1 MAIRPYWSG
10 TIRVSLVSLS
20 VDMFTALDAGQKIAF
35 HQIYKPTGER
45 VRQKLVAGDVEVERA
60 DIVKGYEVEKGE
72 YVLFEPDEIKDLKIA
87 SSKAMEMVRFVPYD
101 AVDAIYFDTPY
112 YLAPSGK
119 GDLATFCVIRDS
131 MREMK
136 VMGIGQIVISG
147 SERLCAIKPCG
158 PGLLLETLHYA
169 DEIKKSGY
177 VFGDI
182 KDVSTDAD
190 EKDLAKQLIKRKVG
204 EFEPEEFHDR
214 YSDALREL
222 VDSRLENREPVI
234 PEERPAAKVV
244 NLMDALRASLR
255 EPSASA
261 ANDSAEKPKV
271 KAPPKAK
278 AKPAAQR
285 KAG

>member
-1 MAIRPYWSG
+1 M
-10 TIRVSLVSLS
+10 
-20 VDMFTALDAGQKIAF
+20 
-35 HQIYKPTGER
+35 
-45 VRQKLVAGDVEVERA
+45 
-60 DIVKGYEVEKGE
+60 
-72 YVLFEPDEIKDLKIA
+72 
-87 SSKAMEMVRFVPYD
+87 SSQEANVC
-101 AVDAIYFDTPY
+101 
-112 YLAPSGK
+112 APSN
-119 GDLATFCVIRDS
+119 
-131 MREMK
+131 
-136 VMGIGQIVISG
+136 
-147 SERLCAIKPCG
+147 PCG
-158 PGLLLETLHYA
+158 PVLLLETLHYA

-204 EFEPEEFHDR
+204 EFEPEGFHDH

-222 VDSRLENREPVI
+222 VNSRIENREPVI

-244 NLMDALRASLR
+244 NLMDALRAILR

-271 KAPPKAK
+271 KAASKARV
-278 AKPAAQR
+278 KPAAQR